1 MTNGNETKKETVSVA
16 PDLTD
21 AVESMADEMEEIF
34 VDLEELNAHTESLR
48 QNAVDHLELQILRY
62 ERLRELAL
70 KMCTEL
76 FGYNNIHDLIPDVCT
91 TAEEVL
97 ELLESEE

>member
-1 MTNGNETKKETVSVA
+1 M

-21 AVESMADEMEEIF
+21 AVESMADEMDEMEEIF
-34 VDLEELNAHTESLR
+34 AGLEELNAHAESLR
-48 QNAVDHLELQILRY
+48 QNAVEHLELQMLRY

-76 FGYNNIHDLIPDVCT
+76 FGYDDIHDLIPDVCT